1 MQAALV
7 CLCAAVCQTASLLIG
22 TAHSMTI
29 RAASS
34 GGMIPAAWSIKSCMA
49 SAYASAQSDLGTGRT
64 SRISCFK
71 GCHNTRHCFGSQR
84 MGWPSGSLGWPN
96 CSVPMLSVVCATI
109 SRMSGSLPPCD
120 WTAPPTSDQ
129 TESLES
135 KKQPAHSN
143 RRCYNPPILPVQQ
156 KGLPP

>member
-1 MQAALV
+1 
-7 CLCAAVCQTASLLIG
+7 
-22 TAHSMTI
+22 
-29 RAASS
+29 
-34 GGMIPAAWSIKSCMA
+34 
-49 SAYASAQSDLGTGRT
+49 
-64 SRISCFK
+64 
-71 GCHNTRHCFGSQR
+71 

-135 KKQPAHSN
+135 KKQPARSN
-143 RRCYNPPILPVQQ
+143 RRCYNPPILPVEQKDRHHEQITRPHRHRCFAFRLPAVGQQ
-156 KGLPP
+156 PICRYARWQGSLCPRYGFFCRYIGSCFRACCRIGCAGCFCAASIRHSRGRHGQCGAV